1 MTPNAETPSASP
13 SAPAATP
20 APETT
25 WFTDDRFGMFVHWGL
40 YSLAA
45 RHEWVKNR
53 EKLTDEQYQV
63 YFDHFDPDRY
73 DPVQWARAARAAGMR
88 YVVLTTKHHDG
99 FCLWDSALTEYKVTN
114 TPHGR
119 DLVGPFVEACRAEG
133 LKVGLYY
140 SLIDWH
146 HPSFPV
152 DGTHPQRDDEEFKAA
167 AADRDIRDYRRY
179 LHGQVRELLTSFGRV
194 DYLFFDFSY
203 AGRIW
208 WGGKGPDDWDSP
220 KLLEMVRELQPHI
233 LVNDRTGLPGDFI
246 TPEQYQPSGPMT
258 KDGRP
263 VLWEACQTL
272 NGSWGYDRDNLDH
285 KSADL
290 LIRMLVDGVSK
301 GGNLLLNVGPTGRGD
316 LEPRAVAVLGEIG
329 RWMDLHERSVR
340 GCGPAPYTAPPECR
354 YTRRGDRLY
363 VHLLAWPLRHLHLP
377 GLAGRVR
384 YAQLLNDA
392 SEIIR
397 VHIDPDRPAMNTEM
411 GGQPAGTLT
420 LEIPVQRPDTPVPVI
435 ELFLD
440 TPADRADG

>member
-1 MTPNAETPSASP
+1 MTPSAETQVP
-13 SAPAATP
+13 APAAP
-20 APETT
+20 DTT
-25 WFTDDRFGMFVHWGL
+25 WFTTDRFGMFVHWGL

-114 TPHGR
+114 TPYGR

-167 AADRDIRDYRRY
+167 AADRDIRDYQRY

-203 AGRIW
+203 AGRTW

-220 KLLEMVRELQPHI
+220 KLLETVRELQPHI

-316 LEPRAVAVLGEIG
+316 LEPSAVAVLGEIG
-329 RWMDLHERSVR
+329 RWMNLHERSVR
-340 GCGPAPYTAPPECR
+340 GCGPSPYTAPPECR
-354 YTRRGDRLY
+354 YTQRGDRLY

-392 SEIIR
+392 SEIIQ